1 MRRQEAERT
10 ERLEQNGTVEHS
22 GRPTITEMTR
32 TKELGMD
39 HALVT
44 GVAGFI
50 GSHMA
55 EELLRQGWVVTGL
68 DKRSPAADPV
78 AAANLSGLVG
88 HERFHLVVADLNR
101 TDLTVLAEDALVVFH
116 LAALAGVR
124 RSWGDN
130 FGDSVS
136 ANVLATQRVLEACVA
151 AEVPRL
157 VLASS
162 SSVYGSGSGRPSQE
176 SDQLAPVSPYGVTK
190 LAAERLGMA
199 YAARPAAAT
208 SIVAV
213 RYFTVYGPRQR
224 PDMAVSRIMRA
235 ALTGVTVPL
244 YGTGEQLRDF
254 TFISDVVD
262 ATIAAAAAET
272 KAAVV
277 NVGAGCSV
285 PLSRVFGIVGEL
297 AGAKV
302 PVLHRVA
309 QPGDVDATA
318 ADLTR
323 ARTLL
328 GYQPQVQIDA
338 GLRKQWEWLVARDA
352 LALPTQTVAEA
363 RR

>member
-1 MRRQEAERT
+1 
-10 ERLEQNGTVEHS
+10 
-22 GRPTITEMTR
+22 
-32 TKELGMD
+32 MD

-50 GSHMA
+50 GSHLA

-68 DKRSPAADPV
+68 DRRSPAADPV
-78 AAANLSGLVG
+78 AAANLSGLVA
-88 HERFHLVVADLNR
+88 HERFHLVVADLNHA
-101 TDLTVLAEDALVVFH
+101 DLAMLAEDSRVVFH

-124 RSWGDN
+124 RSWGDC
-130 FGDSVS
+130 FGDYVS
-136 ANVLATQRVLEACVA
+136 ANVLATQRVLEACAA

-162 SSVYGSGSGRPSQE
+162 SSVYGPGTGRPSRE
-176 SDQLAPVSPYGVTK
+176 CDQLSPVSPYGVTK
-190 LAAERLGMA
+190 LAAERLGLA
-199 YAARPAAAT
+199 YAARPAAVT
-208 SIVAV
+208 SVVAV
-213 RYFTVYGPRQR
+213 RYFTVYGSRQR

-254 TFISDVVD
+254 TFISDIVT
-262 ATIAAAAAET
+262 ATIAAATADT
-272 KAAVV
+272 TAAVV
-277 NVGAGCSV
+277 NVGAGYSV
-285 PLSRVFGIVGEL
+285 PLSRVFSIVGEL

-328 GYQPQVQIDA
+328 GYQPHVQIAA
-338 GLRKQWEWLVARDA
+338 GLQEQWKWLVARDA
-352 LALPTQTVAEA
+352 LPLTARSAAEVG
-363 RR
+363 R

>member
-1 MRRQEAERT
+1 
-10 ERLEQNGTVEHS
+10 
-22 GRPTITEMTR
+22 
-32 TKELGMD
+32 MD

-50 GSHMA
+50 GSHLA

-68 DKRSPAADPV
+68 DRRSPAADPV
-78 AAANLSGLVG
+78 AGANLSGLIG
-88 HERFHLVVADLNR
+88 HERFHLVVADLNHA
-101 TDLTVLAEDALVVFH
+101 DLAVLAEDARVVFH
-116 LAALAGVR
+116 LAGLAGVR
-124 RSWGDN
+124 RSWGDC
-130 FGDSVS
+130 FGDYVS

-162 SSVYGSGSGRPSQE
+162 SSVYGPGTGRPSRE
-176 SDQLAPVSPYGVTK
+176 CDQLSPVSPYGVTK

-199 YAARPAAAT
+199 YAARPAVST

-254 TFISDVVD
+254 TFISDVIA
-262 ATIAAAAAET
+262 ATIAAASADT
-272 KAAVV
+272 TAAVV
-277 NVGAGCSV
+277 NVGTGCSV
-285 PLSRVFGIVGEL
+285 PLSRVFSMVGEL
-297 AGAKV
+297 AGARV

-328 GYQPQVQIDA
+328 GYQPHVQIAA
-338 GLRKQWEWLVARDA
+338 GLQEQWEWLAARDS
-352 LALPTQTVAEA
+352 LTPTACPAAEV